1 MANRDDVLDDF
12 TIEEEMSPAVL
23 KDYLQRYPEYTKDL
37 LALFNE
43 LTLSDLEVTEANL
56 PLETKAMTAEA
67 SRVQHVQQSFF
78 GNGVKEIARELG
90 LPRAFFMGLNANI
103 VQLGSMPVEFLKGL
117 AATLDVR
124 LQDLISGMQQGDGQA
139 VAMKSD
145 SKPSNDAPIEFWDYV
160 GQAGL
165 TEEEQRAL
173 QMLLEGDGSD

>member
-1 MANRDDVLDDF
+1 MANRDDVLSDF

-43 LTLSDLEVTEANL
+43 LSLSDLEATEANL

-67 SRVQHVQQSFF
+67 LRVQHVRQSLF
-78 GNGVKEIARELG
+78 GNEVKELARELG

-103 VQLGSMPVEFLKGL
+103 VHLGSMPAEFLKGL
-117 AATLDVR
+117 AASLDVR
-124 LQDLISGMQQGDGQA
+124 LQDLIRGMQQGDGQA

-145 SKPSNDAPIEFWDYV
+145 SKPSKEAPIEFWDYV

-165 TEEEQRAL
+165 AEEEQRAL
-173 QMLLEGDGSD
+173 QKLLAGDGSD

>member
-103 VQLGSMPVEFLKGL
+103 VQLGHLQFLSIL
-117 AATLDVR
+117 L
-124 LQDLISGMQQGDGQA
+124 
-139 VAMKSD
+139 
-145 SKPSNDAPIEFWDYV
+145 
-160 GQAGL
+160 
-165 TEEEQRAL
+165 RAL
-173 QMLLEGDGSD
+173 EHCLGEFGISRLPSGGLLELFHAQHGG